1 MRMFVSNSLAQ
12 SCFWSPGVGYC
23 TRLRPAVPRDSL
35 AIALYAVA
43 INWPDLRRAVDI
55 WPLPALDRG

>member
-1 MRMFVSNSLAQ
+1 MRVFVSNFLAQ
-12 SCFWSPGVGYC
+12 SCFWSRGVGYC
-23 TRLRPAVPRDSL
+23 TRLCPAVPHDSL

-43 INWPDLRRAVDI
+43 INLLDLRRAVDI